1 MWERKKGGGG
11 KKSYQQKLP
20 LKPPQNYEHI
30 VSLLGTLWGID
41 RTQPKSLIQ
50 ADFVYLKLN

>member
-1 MWERKKGGGG
+1 MREKKGGE